1 MPTAPDRLTGR
12 WPRAMSARSMPSL
25 APRSTTRRPPPAAGT
40 INTKQTVTI
49 TASVNGQSQQ
59 VMLSVTP
66 ATGAFLVANV
76 PSMLQRNGERIENDS
91 SMAMDK
97 AGNLYVSN
105 TLQGIISR
113 VTPSGV
119 VSVYAGSARLP
130 NTSVP
135 PYVDGDKATATLAT
149 PGAIA
154 FDPAGNLLVI
164 DSFVIRKIAAD
175 GSISTLPG
183 TNVPYA
189 PRNAD
194 KGFSATDMVFDP
206 AGNLYVADAG
216 YLMVRRIAPD
226 GTITSVAGHC
236 TPTMS
241 VPEGGLPPIVV
252 CGSSGQAADGVGS
265 AAILEQPRHIGID
278 SKGNLV
284 LADWYF
290 LRHVVPD
297 TGQVSMF
304 AGYGGPMTVRG
315 NVDGAPAT
323 ARFSMPT
330 GIAADENGNIYV
342 ADSSNNAIR
351 KVAADGTVSTVFT
364 MGQPPNSIIED
375 YGPGAPRRLLYLGN
389 KTFYVLTDTTV
400 MKVILP

>member
-1 MPTAPDRLTGR
+1 
-12 WPRAMSARSMPSL
+12 
-25 APRSTTRRPPPAAGT
+25 
-40 INTKQTVTI
+40 
-49 TASVNGQSQQ
+49 
-59 VMLSVTP
+59 
-66 ATGAFLVANV
+66 
-76 PSMLQRNGERIENDS
+76 MLQRNGERIENAS

-119 VSVYAGSARLP
+119 VSVYAGSAHLP

-135 PYVDGDKATATLAT
+135 PYVDGDKATATLAN
-149 PGAIA
+149 PGAIT

-164 DSFVIRKIAAD
+164 DSVKIRKIAAD

-183 TNVPYA
+183 TNVRYDPQ
-189 PRNAD
+189 NAD
-194 KGFSATDMVFDP
+194 RGFSATDMVFDP
-206 AGNLYVADAG
+206 VGNLYVADSG
-216 YLMVRRIAPD
+216 YGMVRRIAPD
-226 GTITSVAGHC
+226 GTITNVAGHC
-236 TPTMS
+236 TPTMY

-252 CGSSGQAADGVGS
+252 CGRRQPVDGVGS
-265 AAILEQPRHIGID
+265 AASLEQPRHIGID
-278 SKGNLV
+278 SKGNMVLV
-284 LADWYF
+284 DWFY

-304 AGYGGPMTVRG
+304 AGYGGPTNVRG
-315 NVDGAPAT
+315 NVDGAPTT

-364 MGQPPNSIIED
+364 MGQPRNSIIED

-389 KTFYVLTDTTV
+389 KTFYVLTDTTI